1 MTKMLDPGAGGN
13 TGTGNSTD
21 NSTEAGDTDPCS
33 QVAVIDKVIKIIYG
47 LEFNSWTGP
56 GYECGK
62 DKIVHTLN
70 VEWLDH
76 NDSSLFS

>member
-33 QVAVIDKVIKIIYG
+33 QVAVIDKVIIKSYMVLSSMPGQGLDMKVEKI
-47 LEFNSWTGP
+47 
-56 GYECGK
+56 K
-62 DKIVHTLN
+62 
-70 VEWLDH
+70 
-76 NDSSLFS
+76 